1 MYKEKNIIICKF
13 YLKNKCKFGEKC
25 KFRHLSVKELSNIAY
40 KFEDLKQEILSLKA
54 DLKEKTRKLSNLEK
68 KCCDVT
74 NNNLHIL
81 AKPLYNSFF
90 KEIHDTNGSVQIE
103 TKEMVNF
110 KDSDI
115 DDTDLLS
122 FKNKFKPKIKILDNK
137 NATQRKNIIK
147 QQNDEIHKQISSIY
161 PSKLIEMEQKLINME
176 QKLTKIEQK
185 RVEDRTDVMNIIDNL
200 RDNQHKMT
208 KKFNKKI
215 VFLNRTIQTSNI
227 YNKYLC
233 EELIKNPTTKEEML
247 MEIENQISDDE
258 DSESTNGEKQGE
270 F

>member
-1 MYKEKNIIICKF
+1 
-13 YLKNKCKFGEKC
+13 
-25 KFRHLSVKELSNIAY
+25 
-40 KFEDLKQEILSLKA
+40 
-54 DLKEKTRKLSNLEK
+54 
-68 KCCDVT
+68 
-74 NNNLHIL
+74 
-81 AKPLYNSFF
+81 
-90 KEIHDTNGSVQIE
+90 
-103 TKEMVNF
+103 MVNF

-122 FKNKFKPKIKILDNK
+122 FKNKFKPKIKILDYK

-185 RVEDRTDVMNIIDNL
+185 RVEDRTEVMNIKDNL

-208 KKFNKKI
+208 KKFNQKI

-233 EELIKNPTTKEEML
+233 EELIKNPTTNK
-247 MEIENQISDDE
+247 
-258 DSESTNGEKQGE
+258 KKC
-270 F
+270 

>member
-1 MYKEKNIIICKF
+1 
-13 YLKNKCKFGEKC
+13 
-25 KFRHLSVKELSNIAY
+25 
-40 KFEDLKQEILSLKA
+40 
-54 DLKEKTRKLSNLEK
+54 
-68 KCCDVT
+68 
-74 NNNLHIL
+74 
-81 AKPLYNSFF
+81 
-90 KEIHDTNGSVQIE
+90 
-103 TKEMVNF
+103 
-110 KDSDI
+110 
-115 DDTDLLS
+115 
-122 FKNKFKPKIKILDNK
+122 
-137 NATQRKNIIK
+137 
-147 QQNDEIHKQISSIY
+147 
-161 PSKLIEMEQKLINME
+161 MEQKLINME
-176 QKLTKIEQK
+176 QKLAKIEQK
-185 RVEDRTDVMNIIDNL
+185 RVEDRTEVMNIIDDL